1 MLRWW
6 MKIPGA
12 EAPNPRILRAWQR
25 FVSDN
30 LEFRLEVGV
39 AAVVAEAWSEG
50 AGVALTPALSTWR
63 ATARLP
69 WFGFWAR
76 ELLRW
81 GTLDP
86 FIAFCLAQG
95 LAQTREI
102 ASTLRPAFDTFL
114 TAVLPNPITDDFID
128 PQQFLVMA
136 ATAACNGE
144 IGSQRRA

>member
-1 MLRWW
+1 
-6 MKIPGA
+6 
-12 EAPNPRILRAWQR
+12 
-25 FVSDN
+25 
-30 LEFRLEVGV
+30 
-39 AAVVAEAWSEG
+39 
-50 AGVALTPALSTWR
+50 VALTPALSTWR